1 MGNDDNN
8 EQKKKHPHMFHLL
21 TTQEVEL
28 VQDLKKQ
35 EVPLDLNIMEDL
47 ALSIIK
53 VDGKEEV
60 EQE

>member
-8 EQKKKHPHMFHLL
+8 EQKKHPHMFHLL

>member
-1 MGNDDNN
+1 
-8 EQKKKHPHMFHLL
+8 MFHLL